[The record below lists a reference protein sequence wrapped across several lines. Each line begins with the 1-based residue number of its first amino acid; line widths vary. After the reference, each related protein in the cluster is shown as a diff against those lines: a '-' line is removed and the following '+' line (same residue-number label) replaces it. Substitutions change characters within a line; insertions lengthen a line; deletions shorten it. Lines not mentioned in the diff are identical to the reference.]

1 MTDACVAAAPGQC
14 LYSEPTALREELPQW
29 NGLDAPH
36 MRLDYALV
44 NDRLNFLLPT
54 LTCHV
59 AHDNVTTTLS
69 DHFPIVCEAVL

>member
-1 MTDACVAAAPGQC
+1 
-14 LYSEPTALREELPQW
+14 
-29 NGLDAPH
+29 